1 MSRGIDKERA
11 LKILE
16 RASLESAV
24 THIENP
30 EAKEYVMNIIDGI
43 YADE

>member
-1 MSRGIDKERA
+1 MKNKTM
-11 LKILE
+11 KILE

-30 EAKEYVMNIIDGI
+30 QALEYVMNIMDGMHE
-43 YADE
+43 DE